1 MKLIYITLAI
11 SAVASLVFMLLWAQ
25 SESEKAQLLDKTE
38 VIRSI
43 ARQEQE
49 KSRADLSATMHK
61 PTELI
66 ENAPVITEQATIPQV
81 VPVLIQIKSK
91 EAEISPQLPIAASAP
106 SPAPVVAMVPENLQ
120 KIKNI
125 QQRLLAQMS
134 SGNAINIDEVAK
146 LIGELQGMEK
156 LGVNFHGMDFT
167 IAKKNLEL
175 VKQIQDVSE
184 NIQVINKDTPPDM
197 SKLNSSI
204 ERLKKL
210 QMQIKSPMGVTP

>member
-81 VPVLIQIKSK
+81 VPVLTQIQSK
-91 EAEISPQLPIAASAP
+91 EAEISPLLPIAASAP
-106 SPAPVVAMVPENLQ
+106 SPVPVVAMVPENLQ

-156 LGVNFHGMDFT
+156 LGVNFHGMDLT

-175 VKQIQDVSE
+175 VKQIQGVSE